1 MRKMGRMLVAVLTMS
16 VAMSTATG
24 CALKAKDGSVQATQG
39 EQAAAKNDGS
49 GENSNGENSNGEDSS
64 GRQVGVTRI
73 VNGTIGDKS
82 FNDLAYAGLRKA
94 EEDFGI
100 KGTLVENNYD
110 TTKYEPSII
119 EFAEDPDCDL
129 IIVNSADVKEII
141 EKVAP
146 DYPDKRF
153 VIYDSD
159 IDYSAADLTNV
170 YSTTFKQ
177 NEASFLAG
185 ALGARMTSLEGDDH
199 VNPEK
204 VIGFVAGG
212 DNVIINDFLLGYIE
226 GCEYGDPDAR
236 MLISYIGNFSD
247 AAKGKEMGLSQV
259 NQGADVIFQVAA
271 GAGLGVLEGCKDS
284 NVYAIGVDDDQYN
297 LFKDTDQDQAD
308 VILTSVMKSVDNCVY
323 SCIKRHVEGNLPYG
337 TTEALGLKE
346 GMVSIAKNENYEALV
361 PEEIQEFMENLE
373 KKIVNGEVVVG
384 TNIGAEISVIE
395 DAKDRIKP

>member
-1 MRKMGRMLVAVLTMS
+1 M
-16 VAMSTATG
+16 
-24 CALKAKDGSVQATQG
+24 
-39 EQAAAKNDGS
+39 
-49 GENSNGENSNGEDSS
+49 
-64 GRQVGVTRI
+64 
-73 VNGTIGDKS
+73 
-82 FNDLAYAGLRKA
+82 
-94 EEDFGI
+94 
-100 KGTLVENNYD
+100 
-110 TTKYEPSII
+110 
-119 EFAEDPDCDL
+119 
-129 IIVNSADVKEII
+129 
-141 EKVAP
+141 
-146 DYPDKRF
+146 
-153 VIYDSD
+153 
-159 IDYSAADLTNV
+159 
-170 YSTTFKQ
+170 
-177 NEASFLAG
+177 
-185 ALGARMTSLEGDDH
+185 
-199 VNPEK
+199 
-204 VIGFVAGG
+204 AGG

-373 KKIVNGEVVVG
+373 KKIVNGEVMVG

>member
-1 MRKMGRMLVAVLTMS
+1 MKKTKKVLSAVLMLA
-16 VAMSTATG
+16 VAMSTVTG
-24 CALKAKDGSVQATQG
+24 CASGTGNGGTQAGQSAAGADKA
-39 EQAAAKNDGS
+39 
-49 GENSNGENSNGEDSS
+49 ENSNTEADAKEI
-64 GRQVGVTRI
+64 GVTLI

-82 FNDLAYAGLRKA
+82 FNDLAYAGLKKA
-94 EEDFGI
+94 EEDFGV

-119 EFAEDPDCDL
+119 EFAEDPDCDV

-146 DYPDKRF
+146 DYPEKNF
-153 VIYDSD
+153 IIYDSD
-159 IDYSAADLTNV
+159 IDYSAADLSNV

-185 ALGARMTSLEGDDH
+185 ALGAKMTSIEGDSH

-226 GCEYGDPDAR
+226 GCEYGDPDAK

-284 NVYAIGVDDDQYN
+284 GVYAIGVDDDQYS
-297 LFKDTDQDQAD
+297 LFKDTDQEQAD
-308 VILTSVMKSVDNCVY
+308 AILTSVMKSVDNCVY
-323 SCIKRHVEGNLPYG
+323 SCIQRHTEGTLPYG
-337 TTEALGLKE
+337 ETEALGLKE
-346 GMVSIAKNENYEALV
+346 GMVSIARNENYEKLV
-361 PEEIQEFMENLE
+361 PADIQEFMADLEN
-373 KKIVNGEVVVG
+373 KIVKGEVVVN

-395 DAKDRIKP
+395 DAKNRIKP

>member
-49 GENSNGENSNGEDSS
+49 GENSNGEHSNGEDSS
-64 GRQVGVTRI
+64 GRQVGVTLI

-212 DNVIINDFLLGYIE
+212 RSRRRASW
-226 GCEYGDPDAR
+226 P
-236 MLISYIGNFSD
+236 
-247 AAKGKEMGLSQV
+247 
-259 NQGADVIFQVAA
+259 
-271 GAGLGVLEGCKDS
+271 CKRRD
-284 NVYAIGVDDDQYN
+284 
-297 LFKDTDQDQAD
+297 
-308 VILTSVMKSVDNCVY
+308 
-323 SCIKRHVEGNLPYG
+323 
-337 TTEALGLKE
+337 
-346 GMVSIAKNENYEALV
+346 
-361 PEEIQEFMENLE
+361 
-373 KKIVNGEVVVG
+373 
-384 TNIGAEISVIE
+384 
-395 DAKDRIKP
+395 